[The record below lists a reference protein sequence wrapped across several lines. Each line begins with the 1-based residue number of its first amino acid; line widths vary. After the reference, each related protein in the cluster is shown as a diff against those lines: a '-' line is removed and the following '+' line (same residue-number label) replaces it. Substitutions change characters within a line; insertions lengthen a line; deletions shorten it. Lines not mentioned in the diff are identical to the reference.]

1 MYRSSHGSILNLSY
15 GDGVSGPFSLIPFL
29 FHTLV
34 TNILSKHESDNVSG
48 INSEAEK
55 AARIS
60 DDKKAPFGASF
71 VIIILAI

>member
-1 MYRSSHGSILNLSY
+1 MYRSSRGSILNLSY
-15 GDGVSGPFSLIPFL
+15 GVSGPFSLIPFL

-55 AARIS
+55 ATKIS
-60 DDKKAPFGASF
+60 DDLGETVSKFK
-71 VIIILAI
+71 VD